1 ISGDA
6 LSALGDMLAP
16 DEPKPESPKL
26 RPEDIVS
33 EGKFKKEKGVR
44 VGEREDTLPPDYRFN
59 KEELMKL
66 APLKPEPSM
75 GTGEALDILS
85 GDFMT
90 SSTAPAV
97 KAPVVTPPAPPA
109 QSSGDFALDALAG
122 DFDASSAAPT
132 VKSAS
137 CVPTKTQ
144 PGVNTQTQA
153 FFNYLSL

>member
-1 ISGDA
+1 MYDRSVKHNLLFSPQGHSISGDA

-66 APLKPEPSM
+66 APPKPEVRLGHIHIKALKIILYSPSM

-109 QSSGDFALDALAG
+109 Q
-122 DFDASSAAPT
+122 
-132 VKSAS
+132 VR
-137 CVPTKTQ
+137 C
-144 PGVNTQTQA
+144 
-153 FFNYLSL
+153 

>member
-1 ISGDA
+1 FCCICVSVPHRI
-6 LSALGDMLAP
+6 LFS
-16 DEPKPESPKL
+16 
-26 RPEDIVS
+26 PED

-66 APLKPEPSM
+66 APPKPEPSM

-90 SSTAPAV
+90 SSTVPAV
-97 KAPVVTPPAPPA
+97 KAPVVTPSAPPA